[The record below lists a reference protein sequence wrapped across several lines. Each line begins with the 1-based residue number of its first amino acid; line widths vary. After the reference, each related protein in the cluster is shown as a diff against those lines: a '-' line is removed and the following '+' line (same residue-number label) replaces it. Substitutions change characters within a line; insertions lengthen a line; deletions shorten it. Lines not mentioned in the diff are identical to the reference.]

1 MPGVFSPNEP
11 LSQRKPAKVAMII
24 ATLLFLVLVGRLY
37 YFQVVKSAYF
47 QANSARNSIRA
58 VSLEASR
65 GMILDR
71 NGVMLAENRIS
82 YSISAIPGEITN
94 GSIPLLARLLG
105 QNADV
110 LHDKLK
116 DKSLNRFRAIPI
128 YRDASF
134 ELVAQVEE
142 HLLDLPGVTVS
153 IEPTRTYSRGSLAS
167 HLIGYVAEVSKVQ
180 LEQSKEYG
188 YQTGDLIGKNGVEK
202 AYERFLRGRDGLRY
216 VEMNARGQEL
226 GPLPGMNPVA
236 PVPGQNVYLTIDA
249 RLQEVAERAI
259 PDSLAGAVVAIDP
272 NSGEVLAFVSRPN
285 YDPNLFPTGVSQVAW
300 DEVRNHPL
308 KPLVNRASDGLYPS
322 ASTMKLITAAAGLE
336 EGKIGAEGV
345 MGASCTGGFQF
356 GNRWSRCWN
365 KGGHGLLNV
374 TGALTYSC
382 DVYFYQVGLRVGLD
396 KWAEYARGFGFG
408 SRTGIDTEDE
418 RDGLIP
424 DRAYY
429 NADKGRGWSP
439 GKMLNLAIG
448 QGEVLV
454 TPLQMAVAIA
464 AIANGGTVYSPHALH
479 HVTSPMNEVTG
490 QGTTSVKNKLPLS
503 PATIATL
510 QSAMVSVV
518 AHGTGA
524 RAGIPGIAVAGKT
537 GTAQNPH
544 GEDHSWFVAYAPADH
559 PRIAIAV
566 ILENAPHGSAVP
578 VARQVIEAYLG
589 PSPPA
594 MVSLNAPDQLGD

>member
-11 LSQRKPAKVAMII
+11 SSQRKPVQVAMFV
-24 ATLLFLVLVGRLY
+24 ATVLFLVLVGRLY

-47 QANSARNSIRA
+47 QANSERNSIRA
-58 VSLEASR
+58 ITLEASR

-82 YSISAIPGEITN
+82 YSISAIPGEISN
-94 GSIPLLARLLG
+94 SSIPLLARLLG
-105 QNADV
+105 QNSEE
-110 LHDKLK
+110 LREKLK
-116 DKSLNRFRAIPI
+116 DKSLNRFRAIRL

-153 IEPTRTYSRGSLAS
+153 IEPTRTYSKGSLAS
-167 HLIGYVAEVSKVQ
+167 HLLGYVSEVSKTQ
-180 LEQSKEYG
+180 LEQSKEDG
-188 YQTGDLIGKNGVEK
+188 YQTGDLVGKNGVEK
-202 AYERFLRGRDGLRY
+202 AYERFLRGRDGLKY

-226 GPLPGMNPVA
+226 GPLPGMKSVA

-249 RLQEVAERAI
+249 RLQEVAEQAI
-259 PDSLAGAVVAIDP
+259 PDSLAGAVVAMDP
-272 NSGEVLAFVSRPN
+272 NSGEILAFVSRPN
-285 YDPNLFPTGVSQVAW
+285 YDPNLFPTGVSKVAW
-300 DEVRNHPL
+300 NEVRNHPQ
-308 KPLVNRASDGLYPS
+308 KPLLNRASDGLYPS

-336 EGKIGAEGV
+336 EGKIGPENV
-345 MGASCTGGFQF
+345 MGVPCSGGFQF
-356 GNRWSRCWN
+356 GNRWTRCWN
-365 KGGHGLLNV
+365 KGGHGFMNV

-382 DVYFYQVGLRVGLD
+382 DVYFYQLGLRIGLG
-396 KWAEYARGFGFG
+396 KWSQYSRAFGLG

-424 DRAYY
+424 DAAYY
-429 NADKGRGWSP
+429 DPEQGRVWSA

-454 TPLQMAVAIA
+454 TPLQMAVVIS
-464 AIANGGTVYSPHALH
+464 AIANGGTVYSPHSLH
-479 HVTSPMNEVTG
+479 HVTSPMNEVVG
-490 QGTTSVKNKLPLS
+490 QGVPSVKKKLPLS
-503 PATIATL
+503 PRTISIL
-510 QSAMVSVV
+510 QNAMVSVV

-524 RAGIPGIAVAGKT
+524 RAGIPGIVVAGKT
-537 GTAQNPH
+537 GTAENPH

-589 PSPPA
+589 PSLPA
-594 MVSLNAPDQLGD
+594 MVSLNSSDVLGD